1 MGKKTSVEDLLKADG
16 KLKELRKRR
25 NLIQEQLADEIG
37 TSQQTVSRVEKDKL
51 SMSIETLIR
60 LTVYFNVSADYMLGI
75 SDLVQPEDSI
85 KIHELLTICRYLEF
99 PLIHIKKF
107 PEIMGLAGEG
117 KITHIFEVV
126 EAHDLLDDQLL
137 L

>member
-60 LTVYFNVSADYMLGI
+60 LTVSADYMLGI

-85 KIHELLTICRYLEF
+85 KIHELVQLYRGLNERDKELVYSQVKRMHELDR
-99 PLIHIKKF
+99 KK
-107 PEIMGLAGEG
+107 
-117 KITHIFEVV
+117 KN
-126 EAHDLLDDQLL
+126 
-137 L
+137 

>member
-60 LTVYFNVSADYMLGI
+60 LTVYFNVSADYML
-75 SDLVQPEDSI
+75 
-85 KIHELLTICRYLEF
+85 EF
-99 PLIHIKKF
+99 PIWFSRKTPLKSMNWSSF
-107 PEIMGLAGEG
+107 
-117 KITHIFEVV
+117 T
-126 EAHDLLDDQLL
+126 EALMNVIRNWYTVR
-137 L
+137 

>member
-85 KIHELLTICRYLEF
+85 KIHELVQLYRDLNERDKELVYSQVKRMHELDR
-99 PLIHIKKF
+99 KK
-107 PEIMGLAGEG
+107 
-117 KITHIFEVV
+117 KN
-126 EAHDLLDDQLL
+126 
-137 L
+137 

>member
-60 LTVYFNVSADYMLGI
+60 LTVYFNVSADE
-75 SDLVQPEDSI
+75 LVQLYRGLNERDKELVYSQV
-85 KIHELLTICRYLEF
+85 KRMHELDR
-99 PLIHIKKF
+99 KK
-107 PEIMGLAGEG
+107 
-117 KITHIFEVV
+117 KN
-126 EAHDLLDDQLL
+126 
-137 L
+137 

>member
-51 SMSIETLIR
+51 SMSIKL
-60 LTVYFNVSADYMLGI
+60 
-75 SDLVQPEDSI
+75 
-85 KIHELLTICRYLEF
+85 
-99 PLIHIKKF
+99 
-107 PEIMGLAGEG
+107 
-117 KITHIFEVV
+117 
-126 EAHDLLDDQLL
+126 
-137 L
+137 

>member
-60 LTVYFNVSADYMLGI
+60 LSAYFNVTTDYLLGI
-75 SDLVQPEDSI
+75 SDIEPLEEEEDG
-85 KIHELLTICRYLEF
+85 KAQELAQLYMALRERDRELLFSQARKMYELDHT
-99 PLIHIKKF
+99 KK
-107 PEIMGLAGEG
+107 E
-117 KITHIFEVV
+117 K
-126 EAHDLLDDQLL
+126 
-137 L
+137 

>member
-60 LTVYFNVSADYMLGI
+60 LTVYFNVSADYMLGV

-85 KIHELLTICRYLEF
+85 KIHELVQLYRGLNERDKELVYSQVKRMHELDR
-99 PLIHIKKF
+99 KK
-107 PEIMGLAGEG
+107 
-117 KITHIFEVV
+117 KN
-126 EAHDLLDDQLL
+126 
-137 L
+137 

>member
-1 MGKKTSVEDLLKADG
+1 MCNGKENVSGRFIKGRWQIKGVS
-16 KLKELRKRR
+16 KRR

-85 KIHELLTICRYLEF
+85 KIHELVQLYRGLNERDKELVYSQVKRMHELDR
-99 PLIHIKKF
+99 KK
-107 PEIMGLAGEG
+107 
-117 KITHIFEVV
+117 KN
-126 EAHDLLDDQLL
+126 
-137 L
+137 